1 MTGIPGPAAVDADV
15 AAELVD
21 AALHAADKLGRD
33 VADVPVV
40 AIAAEAGISRSTLLR
55 RLGGSRVA
63 LDAAVRA
70 AGVDPGGQAPVRVRA
85 LDAAAALISESG
97 LAATTLDAVAA
108 RAGCSV
114 YSLHA
119 VFGGRDELLR
129 AMFERHSPVLDVE
142 EFLDQP
148 PGDLAQTVPALYRVL
163 AHALNREPR
172 VAPAMFAEAFSRP
185 TSPAVQSLFGYTGPR
200 VFAILGR
207 WFDAE
212 IRAGRM
218 REQPTP
224 LLVQQ
229 LLGPIMFHLFTRPAT
244 ENASIPVFPDVDT
257 VCGVFAENFLRAV
270 TTGTQQTAAPSRERD
285 RNP

>member
-1 MTGIPGPAAVDADV
+1 MAHIAASAAADAGV
-15 AAELVD
+15 AADLVE
-21 AALHAADKLGRD
+21 AALRAADKLGRD

-55 RLGGSRVA
+55 RLGGSRAA

-97 LAATTLDAVAA
+97 LAATTLEAVAT
-108 RAGCSV
+108 RAECSV

-129 AMFERHSPVLDVE
+129 SVFERHSPVLDVE
-142 EFLDQP
+142 EFLDRAH
-148 PGDLAQTVPALYRVL
+148 GDLTQTVPALYRVI
-163 AHALNREPR
+163 ACALNREPR

-212 IRAGRM
+212 ISAGRI
-218 REQPTP
+218 RELSTP

-244 ENASIPVFPDVDT
+244 QNASTPAFPDIDT
-257 VCGVFAENFLRAV
+257 VCDVFADNFIRAV
-270 TTGTQQTAAPSRERD
+270 TPGQQHPA
-285 RNP
+285 

>member
-1 MTGIPGPAAVDADV
+1 MTGSPGPAAVDADI
-15 AAELVD
+15 ATELLD
-21 AALHAADKLGRD
+21 AALRAADRLGRD

-108 RAGCSV
+108 RAQCSV

-119 VFGGRDELLR
+119 VFGGRDEVLR
-129 AMFERHSPVLDVE
+129 AVFERHSPVLDVE
-142 EFLDQP
+142 EFLDQL
-148 PGDLAQTVPALYRVL
+148 PGDLDQTVPALYRVI

-229 LLGPIMFHLFTRPAT
+229 LLGPIMFHLFIRPLA
-244 ENASIPVFPDVDT
+244 ENASIPVLPDVDT
-257 VCGVFAENFLRAV
+257 VCDVFAENFLRAV
-270 TTGTQQTAAPSRERD
+270 TIGTQRSVTPSRERK